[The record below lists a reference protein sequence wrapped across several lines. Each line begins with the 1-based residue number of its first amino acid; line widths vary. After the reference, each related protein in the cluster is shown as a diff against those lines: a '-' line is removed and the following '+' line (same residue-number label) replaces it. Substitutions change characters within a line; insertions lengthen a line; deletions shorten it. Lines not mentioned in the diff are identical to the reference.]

1 MFLQTSYLEWAANI
15 LTALCIYLAG
25 RNKVLTWPVGI
36 IATCL
41 FGVLFYK
48 AGLFADSL
56 LQVFFIATGIIGWMG
71 WKNNKIVEEIPTHI
85 DVKKFVL
92 YSVIAIIVAIA
103 YGYFLLYMVA
113 DTFDA
118 YVPFVD
124 SLILTLSILGQ
135 LLLMRKKIET
145 WMVWI
150 VVNIISVPL
159 YFSRDLYLT
168 SFMYSLFL
176 INAVVSYFYWKKL
189 MGEKNVA
196 V

>member
-92 YSVIAIIVAIA
+92 YSVIAISVAIA
-103 YGYFLLYMVA
+103 YGYFLLYRVA

-189 MGEKNVA
+189 MGEKNVT

>member
-25 RNKVLTWPVGI
+25 RNKVLTWPIGI

-85 DVKKFVL
+85 DAKKFVL

-103 YGYFLLYMVA
+103 YGYFLLYRVA

>member
-25 RNKVLTWPVGI
+25 RNKVLTWPIGI

-56 LQVFFIATGIIGWMG
+56 LQVFFIATGIIGWVG

-103 YGYFLLYMVA
+103 YGYFLLYRVA

-150 VVNIISVPL
+150 AVNIISVPL

>member
-56 LQVFFIATGIIGWMG
+56 LQVFFIATGIIGWVG

-103 YGYFLLYMVA
+103 YGYFLLYRVA

>member
-103 YGYFLLYMVA
+103 YGYFLLYRVA
-113 DTFDA
+113 NTFDA

-189 MGEKNVA
+189 MGEKNVT

>member
-41 FGVLFYK
+41 FGALFYK

-103 YGYFLLYMVA
+103 YGYFLLYRVA

>member
-25 RNKVLTWPVGI
+25 RNKVLTWPIGI

-103 YGYFLLYMVA
+103 YGYFLLYRVA

-150 VVNIISVPL
+150 AVNIISVPL

-189 MGEKNVA
+189 MGEKNVT

>member
-25 RNKVLTWPVGI
+25 RNKVLTWPIGI

-103 YGYFLLYMVA
+103 YGYFLLYRVA

>member
-103 YGYFLLYMVA
+103 YGYFLLYRVA

-189 MGEKNVA
+189 MGEKNVT

>member
-103 YGYFLLYMVA
+103 YGYFLLYRVA